1 MNRTPRTENLTRLT
15 SEEARQRI
23 ARGESESD
31 WARVNAIPDDE
42 IGADDPDALPMT
54 DEELATAPI
63 LRRPGQ
69 RGLQKLP
76 TKQRTTLRLSADV
89 LAHFRADG
97 AGWQTRINDA
107 LKQWIAEH
115 GER

>member
-1 MNRTPRTENLTRLT
+1 
-15 SEEARQRI
+15 
-23 ARGESESD
+23 
-31 WARVNAIPDDE
+31 
-42 IGADDPDALPMT
+42 MT

-63 LRRPGQ
+63 LHRSGQ

-76 TKQRTTLRLSADV
+76 TKQRTTLRLS
-89 LAHFRADG
+89 ADG

>member
-1 MNRTPRTENLTRLT
+1 
-15 SEEARQRI
+15 
-23 ARGESESD
+23 
-31 WARVNAIPDDE
+31 
-42 IGADDPDALPMT
+42 MT

-76 TKQRTTLRLSADV
+76 TKQRTTLRLSAD
-89 LAHFRADG
+89 G